1 MSNLTLDG
9 GTRFI
14 GTEFIK
20 LLATGSSPLATE
32 EYVDDKVADAIG
44 GSSADAYTKSETDA
58 LLNNKLN
65 VSNPDVIGN
74 LRVATGGG
82 GKLIVNAL
90 TTPGSE
96 SFYVQGLST
105 FTGTM
110 KVPLLQ
116 ASSNIQTTQKV
127 KSDTYD
133 TNTNVDMKI
142 QRNTIDYIV
151 LESDK
156 INLKKDLYVNDVL
169 FTGVDAYTKGET
181 DALLSGSLN
190 VASLQSTGNVE
201 TATTIKCNNF
211 ENYNDDNILFSHN
224 GINYLGFNKDTGTIL
239 EPNNDATVKISTL
252 FECNRTVKA
261 IEGFVGSL
269 LNNDNALQAPR
280 FTHLGDEYMRY
291 EDVALNASTQGIKVA
306 KSLYTQDINPTQIK
320 MTYNT
325 KISFTD
331 SDGATDGDY
340 FNDNYLMMSIAD
352 TIPRLNYVVIDGSEH
367 RFYVGDIGTAFDGDM
382 VMKLSKDRID
392 FYKPVYDGGQPLAS
406 GGYSDGQIDTFLSS
420 KLTIA
425 TPETITGKLVVET
438 TGTQMALGDLTADRE
453 IAITDGDSID
463 CSEKAVSANPAE
475 LKINYNREANVRIG
489 DTTASLSINT
499 PPFTSKVLSV
509 LGDSQFNGRLRLTS
523 HLTLNPNLSVYFDEG
538 VNKRYIRCRQLG
550 GAPGFLPLDLVN
562 ENTSLGRIAMIIGT
576 TDAFR
581 VDNTSIVSFKS
592 HTFTAG
598 VKLTVLDSYYQNAD
612 MLFQRDGDLYMT
624 FSTTDQIHFNKL
636 IQFLNNSINVNEIR
650 NFATDEDINFIHE
663 ATTYLTYD
671 YTNDNL
677 ICKSAYFTVEN
688 LIGCNSFVNRVAGQ
702 DVQFGYEGNAYLE
715 YKHTNDEIW
724 LNKPSR
730 INSALNFSGG
740 SSETVIYEQMVLT
753 SNVLYIK
760 NTQALQTPKIM
771 FQVGSTDVFQIEENT
786 TRVKNTLSVENS
798 TIECLTYGSN
808 AGVPSP
814 VKFQKQGVDYMEFD
828 NDTVEM
834 LKPMTGTTLTLSGKV
849 DTLEVETFSFNTD
862 NTNANIT
869 FAYNNSTYMYYN
881 VIEDRFDFYK
891 NVSAGTNN
899 IYCNDLIE
907 TSDKRKK
914 ENIEDVDED
923 CVDLVKKIKVKT
935 YNLKHDE
942 KKKNHIGFIADEL
955 QEILPKQFEAIVDTS
970 GEFLGINYG
979 KMTAV
984 LTKALQETLNK
995 VEHLEASMYEM
1006 MEEIKELKGKK
1017 TTKPKAKAK
1026 SKTKVEK

>member
-1 MSNLTLDG
+1 MVSLDG
-9 GTRFI
+9 GNRVV

-20 LLATGSSPLATE
+20 LLITGSSDLATE
-32 EYVDDKVADAIG
+32 DYVDDKVADAIG
-44 GSSADAYTKSETDA
+44 GASSDAYTKAETDA
-58 LLNNKLN
+58 LLNAKLN
-65 VSNPDVIGN
+65 VSNPDVSGN
-74 LRVATGGG
+74 LRVSTGGG
-82 GKLIVNAL
+82 GKLIINST
-90 TTPGSE
+90 TTPASE
-96 SFYVQGLST
+96 SLYVAGLST
-105 FTGTM
+105 FTGTV

-116 ASSNIQTTQKV
+116 ANSNIETTKKV
-127 KSDTYD
+127 KSDVYD
-133 TNTNVDMKI
+133 TNSNIDMKI

-201 TATTIKCNNF
+201 TATTIKTNNF
-211 ENYNDDNILFSHN
+211 ENYNDDNILFSHT

-239 EPNNDATVKISTL
+239 EPNNDATVKVSTL

-269 LNNDNALQAPR
+269 LNNDNASSAPI
-280 FTHLGDEYMRY
+280 FQHLGDEYMRY

-331 SDGATDGDY
+331 SDGGTDSDY

-392 FYKPVYDGGQPLAS
+392 FYKPIYDGGQPLAT

-425 TPETITGKLVVET
+425 SPETITGKLVVET
-438 TGTQMALGDLTADRE
+438 TGSQLALGDTTADRE

-463 CSEKAVSANPAE
+463 CSEKATSSNPAE
-475 LKINYNREANVRIG
+475 LKINYNRDANVRVG
-489 DTTASLSINT
+489 NTASSLSINT
-499 PPFTSKVLSV
+499 APFTSKVLSV
-509 LGDSQFNGRLRLTS
+509 LGDSQINGRLRLTS

-581 VDNTSIVSFKS
+581 VDNTSVVSFKS

-598 VKLTVLDSYYQNAD
+598 VKLTVLDSYYQNTN

-624 FSTTDQIHFNKL
+624 FSSTDQIIFNKL
-636 IQFLNNSINVNEIR
+636 IQFFNNSINVNEIR

-677 ICKSAYFTVEN
+677 ICKSGFLTVEN
-688 LIGCNSFVNRVAGQ
+688 SIGCNSFVNRVAGS
-702 DVQFGYEGNAYLE
+702 DVQFGYEGNAYLA
-715 YKHTNDEIW
+715 YKHATDEIW
-724 LNKPSR
+724 LNRPTR
-730 INSALNFSGG
+730 VMSALNFSGG
-740 SSETVIYEQMVLT
+740 SSETVIYEQLVLT
-753 SNVLYIK
+753 INVLYIK
-760 NTQALQTPKIM
+760 NTQATQTPKII
-771 FQVGSTDVFQIEENT
+771 FQLGSTEAFQIEENI

-798 TIECLTYGSN
+798 IIECLTYGSN
-808 AGVPSP
+808 TGIPTA
-814 VKFQKQGVDYMEFD
+814 VKFQKQGIDFITFD
-828 NDTVEM
+828 NDNVNM
-834 LKPMTGTTLTLSGKV
+834 IKPMVGSTLSLTGKI
-849 DTLEVETFSFNTD
+849 DPLEVECFSFNTD
-862 NTNANIT
+862 STNASIT
-869 FAYNNSTYMYYN
+869 FAHNNTTYMFYNWIENRFDYN
-881 VIEDRFDFYK
+881 V
-891 NVSAGTNN
+891 NVSTGTNTV
-899 IYCNDLIE
+899 YCNALFE
-907 TSDKRKK
+907 TSDERLK
-914 ENIEDVDED
+914 ENIEDVDEN
-923 CVDLVKKIKVKT
+923 CSNLVKRINVKT
-935 YNLKHDE
+935 FNFKSDD
-942 KKKNHIGFIADEL
+942 KKKSHIGFIADEL
-955 QEILPKQFEAIVDTS
+955 KEILPEKFEAIVDNS
-970 GEFLGINYG
+970 NEYLSVNYG

-984 LTKALQETLNK
+984 LMKALQETMNK
-995 VEHLEASMYEM
+995 VEHLESRLFEAEN
-1006 MEEIKELKGKK
+1006 EIKTLKGKGK
-1017 TTKPKAKAK
+1017 GETKPKSKAK
-1026 SKTKVEK
+1026 SKSKNVD